1 MKLITVVVLLWSI
14 LHHALNCTTP
24 SGETPCYSCCQ
35 HGTPGV
41 PGIPAVPAP
50 QGPMG
55 PKGELGTPGEVGLK
69 GDKGDKGSVGT
80 PGAPGETGEQVVG
93 QPGQQGPAGLSGSK
107 GEKGDPG
114 PTGPMGQQGE
124 SAANASQVAFTVARI
139 TRYSAS
145 GGRLIFDET
154 VFDEGANFDLSAGTF
169 TCAVPG
175 IYAFMFSVLK
185 THDSNSIYVSLYK
198 NTERTVTVHDNTL
211 GYHQLSSSSVMS
223 LVPDDQVY
231 LLLNGAV
238 HGTTANFTSFTG
250 FLLYAN

>member
-1 MKLITVVVLLWSI
+1 MKLTAVVVLLWSI
-14 LHHALNCTTP
+14 LSQSVPSVNCTAP
-24 SGETPCYSCCQ
+24 SDETPCYSCCQ

-69 GDKGDKGSVGT
+69 GDKGDKGSVG
-80 PGAPGETGEQVVG
+80 APGETGEQVVG
-93 QPGQQGPAGLSGSK
+93 QPGQQGPAGLSGPK

-124 SAANASQVAFTVARI
+124 PAASASQVAFTVARI

-145 GGRLIFDET
+145 GGRLIFDKT
-154 VFDEGANFDLSAGTF
+154 VFDIGANFNLPTGTF

-185 THDSNSIYVSLYK
+185 THDSNSIYVTLYK

-231 LLLNGAV
+231 LSLSGAV
-238 HGTTANFTSFTG
+238 HGTSANFTSFTG